1 MRMCVCGWHR
11 YFRRCDGDDICI
23 FSFCVFRFVVYVDN
37 ITVVLIEL
45 YQQVIAFQPTSSNV

>member
-1 MRMCVCGWHR
+1 MCVCGWHR